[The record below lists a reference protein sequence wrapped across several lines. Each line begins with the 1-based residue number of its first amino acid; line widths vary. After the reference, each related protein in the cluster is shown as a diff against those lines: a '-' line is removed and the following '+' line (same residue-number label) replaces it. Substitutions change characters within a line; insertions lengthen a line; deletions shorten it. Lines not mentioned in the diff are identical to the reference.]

1 MNTNTNIKRYI
12 VQCDPGF
19 VGYTDTGDY
28 RLLRE
33 DDNGNEREVVM
44 APAEYDEE
52 HPAST
57 DEEFFALLHITMD
70 NISGT
75 QITPTGDMI
84 DVLLDLRSL
93 FVDYK
98 EQHKNVVKSMME
110 MLQYQRRTVDFYTEQ
125 YGEVEIPEEW
135 QPQWILEMD
144 ARLEA
149 EGV

>member
-1 MNTNTNIKRYI
+1 MNNNTNIQRYI

-33 DDNGNEREVVM
+33 DDDGKEREVVM
-44 APAEYDEE
+44 TPAEYDEE
-52 HPAST
+52 HPTST
-57 DEEFFALLHITMD
+57 DEEFFALVHITMD

-93 FVDYK
+93 MIDYK
-98 EQHKNVVKSMME
+98 GHHKQITKSLLE
-110 MLQYQRRTVDFYTEQ
+110 MLRDQKHFLDFYREKF
-125 YGEVEIPEEW
+125 GDVEIPEDW
-135 QPQWILEMD
+135 QPQWVLDMD
-144 ARLEA
+144 AELEA